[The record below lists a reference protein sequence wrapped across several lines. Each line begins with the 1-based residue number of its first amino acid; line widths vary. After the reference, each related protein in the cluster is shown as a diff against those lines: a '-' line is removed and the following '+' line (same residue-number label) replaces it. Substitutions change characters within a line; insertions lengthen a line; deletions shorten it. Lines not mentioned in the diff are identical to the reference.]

1 MYINGDVKISK
12 VVIMSIDG
20 KRVFEKSLNGER
32 KLNIHTLIQGAYLI
46 KIFTDNGVQTIK
58 FIKN

>member
-1 MYINGDVKISK
+1 MYFNGDVKISK